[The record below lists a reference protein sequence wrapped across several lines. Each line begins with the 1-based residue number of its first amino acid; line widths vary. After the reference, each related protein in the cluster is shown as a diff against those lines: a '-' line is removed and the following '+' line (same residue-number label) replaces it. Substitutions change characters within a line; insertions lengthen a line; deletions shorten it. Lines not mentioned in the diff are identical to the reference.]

1 MSLVHL
7 TRRYTAPR
15 RWHVG
20 RGTTQGTH
28 SRFDPLFHRWRAEIQ
43 QQTYGQ
49 ISEPQIGSNL
59 LAVNGSKHVDGLYL
73 DKHEVLNDKICTIRA
88 LNGHAA
94 VDQGHGPLSVDV

>member
-1 MSLVHL
+1 M
-7 TRRYTAPR
+7 A
-15 RWHVG
+15 RWSRHYSGNPFTIRLIPSFIVG
-20 RGTTQGTH
+20 ALKFSNRPTGRSA
-28 SRFDPLFHRWRAEIQ
+28 SRM
-43 QQTYGQ
+43 
-49 ISEPQIGSNL
+49 IGSNL